1 VLFGEARH
9 YTRGLPG
16 NFKVVNLRQA
26 LSVPFIRVNV
36 AATAGPLVFSEREC
50 DYPCFLACGKR
61 RPGLGTKGGFLMLK
75 RWFENYKWLIV
86 LATLSLAGCASW
98 SWNGTQVNTSNRL
111 VSAAGEPL
119 FSTVYFLRPRT
130 ERAMGFSDNTLTIS
144 LDGSKLLTIEKG
156 DYTLVYM
163 RPRVRTTM
171 TLENRTEVGPFW
183 KTKKMDKDYKFGFTA
198 GETYFIVL
206 EPVDGEFRGV
216 YFTARNV
223 DLFTAKQLAQNL
235 RPAGEARKAPL
246 GTL

>member
-1 VLFGEARH
+1 
-9 YTRGLPG
+9 
-16 NFKVVNLRQA
+16 
-26 LSVPFIRVNV
+26 
-36 AATAGPLVFSEREC
+36 
-50 DYPCFLACGKR
+50 
-61 RPGLGTKGGFLMLK
+61 
-75 RWFENYKWLIV
+75 LIV

-111 VSAAGEPL
+111 VSAAGESL

-130 ERAMGFSDNTLTIS
+130 ERAMGFSDNALTIS

-183 KTKKMDKDYKFGFTA
+183 KTKMMDKDYQFGFMA